1 MTDRVAAVFIS
12 AVSPESINLLLL
24 SLGAVAV
31 LILLIA
37 WLRLNAFLAL
47 LFAALLM
54 GLGAGMS
61 PAKVATAF
69 QDGMGATL
77 GGIAGVLGLGTILGG
92 MLAVSGGAEVLA
104 VRLVKIFG
112 PKRVHWCLMI
122 LALAVGLT
130 TWFAVG
136 LVMLAPILLTLAKET
151 KEPFLK
157 LAIPMLAVLSIMHG
171 VMPPHPGP
179 LVAIEALHANLGKVM
194 LWGLV
199 AAIPVAAISGPIFAK
214 WAVKNVEASAPPPVA
229 APSTENERPK
239 PSLRATVAVLSLP
252 VILLLSQ
259 TAVELWHDAPQQLK
273 NVTGVIGNPTVA
285 LGLSVIFASILF
297 RFKREESLKVG
308 EKAIATVGMTLLVVG
323 GGGGFNRVLRE
334 SGAANA
340 IGEMAMAFHLPT
352 LVFGW
357 LCAALIRVATGSATV
372 AITAACGLVAPL
384 MVNSPGVNPE
394 LLVVGIGCGS
404 LFLSH
409 LNDAGFWIVKETLG
423 LSVSQTLRT
432 WTMTE
437 TLVGISGLLVTLALD
452 AVF

>member
-1 MTDRVAAVFIS
+1 MTARGGTGFIS
-12 AVSPESINLLLL
+12 AVSPESINLLYL

-214 WAVKNVEASAPPPVA
+214 WAVKNVQASAPPPVA
-229 APSTENERPK
+229 APSTESERPK

-273 NVTGVIGNPTVA
+273 NIAGVIGNPTVA
-285 LGLSVIFASILF
+285 LGLSVIFAPSF
-297 RFKREESLKVG
+297 
-308 EKAIATVGMTLLVVG
+308 
-323 GGGGFNRVLRE
+323 
-334 SGAANA
+334 
-340 IGEMAMAFHLPT
+340 
-352 LVFGW
+352 
-357 LCAALIRVATGSATV
+357 SA
-372 AITAACGLVAPL
+372 
-384 MVNSPGVNPE
+384 
-394 LLVVGIGCGS
+394 
-404 LFLSH
+404 
-409 LNDAGFWIVKETLG
+409 
-423 LSVSQTLRT
+423 LSVRNPLR
-432 WTMTE
+432 WGKRPS
-437 TLVGISGLLVTLALD
+437 LRWA
-452 AVF
+452 